1 MVIWKI
7 AHCREM
13 SNMTIKRK
21 RIYKE
26 NMSFVLASSQVA
38 ILK

>member
-1 MVIWKI
+1 MAIWKI
-7 AHCREM
+7 AHCRKM

-21 RIYKE
+21 RIYME
-26 NMSFVLASSQVA
+26 DMNFVSSSSQVA